1 MILPPICRHMIIIR
15 AWCTLMEQSQATRS
29 SWQVSPVYLTRRPS
43 ISRWVAFS
51 DRAVD
56 CQLGK
61 SKSTLNP
68 GMPPEAT
75 PLQSCGPVGGETYV
89 IILRTRYG
97 YKTLSAEE
105 SSQLLGRFQCL
116 AQSKASTRSYRAML

>member
-1 MILPPICRHMIIIR
+1 
-15 AWCTLMEQSQATRS
+15 MEQSQATCS

-61 SKSTLNP
+61 SKSALNP
-68 GMPPEAT
+68 GMPPKAR
-75 PLQSCGPVGGETYV
+75 PLQSCGPVAGEIYV
-89 IILRTRYG
+89 IMLRIRYARIIL
-97 YKTLSAEE
+97 
-105 SSQLLGRFQCL
+105 
-116 AQSKASTRSYRAML
+116 